1 MPQSRIDNEN
11 ETGIGM
17 TEKNVA
23 ALVESHAWTAG
34 PAALEAGEL
43 QKWAEERLGRI
54 QERLVK
60 LESGS
65 GSTDQTWRAYD
76 DAVAELSQVASECG
90 LMDSVYPDKAVRDMA
105 QTLAQKVSE
114 IGTALSLNQQIYR
127 ALAAADLKDADEA
140 TRHYS
145 ERTLLQYRLAGVD
158 RDDATRARLKE
169 LQEKATLLAL
179 TISRNVQEGANQVLV
194 EDAAELDGL
203 PADYLASHQPAT
215 EGENAGKIVLTT
227 DFPDYIPVMT
237 FAKSHDLRLRMFR
250 AYNTRAYPANK
261 QLMLDLFAVRHEVA
275 NLLGF
280 ATWADLATADQMIGS
295 ADNMLRFLDN
305 LEEKTRKGAEAEYAS
320 MLGFARTQQ
329 PDLEAIDAASR
340 SYWLEQFRRSAY
352 DFDSQSVRPYF
363 PYSRVQAGVLA
374 TAEKLFHVRFEA
386 ARDARV
392 WHPAVSAWNVY
403 DAGPNGDDEKNGEA
417 GEKAALI
424 GRFYLDM
431 HPREGKDKWFSAA
444 PLVPGIRGRKLP
456 EAALICNFPQGDV
469 SGSTGGIVGGF
480 EGNEG
485 DPGLLQHSDVVTYLH
500 EFGHLMHAILGGQ
513 QPWAGIS
520 GIATEGDF
528 VEVPSQML
536 EEFFRDP
543 NLLATFAL
551 HYKTDEPIPAEL
563 VQTMNRAGAF
573 GRADWVRTQLFYTRY
588 SLDVHHCDPATL
600 DLDSLLKDEY
610 QRFLPYTWI
619 DGNRLYSSFT
629 HLVGYSSNYYTY
641 LFDKVIAIDFFNQF
655 ERDSLLEGP
664 AAMRYRA
671 AVLDRGGSQPGTQLV
686 KNFLGREQSAEA
698 FEEWISAGQLAGDV
712 AAPAVV

>member
-1 MPQSRIDNEN
+1 MA
-11 ETGIGM
+11 
-17 TEKNVA
+17 EKNIA

-34 PAALEAGEL
+34 SAGLEPGQL
-43 QKWAEERLGRI
+43 QQWAEERLARI
-54 QERLVK
+54 QARLDK
-60 LESGS
+60 LDASGS
-65 GSTDQTWRAYD
+65 AEQTWRAYD

-90 LMDSVYPDKAVRDMA
+90 LLDSVYPDKAVRDMA

-114 IGTALSLNQQIYR
+114 VATALSLNQQIYR
-127 ALAAADLKDADEA
+127 ALAAADLQDTDEA

-158 RDDATRARLKE
+158 RDDATRSRLKE

-194 EDAAELDGL
+194 DDAAELDGL
-203 PADYLASHQPAT
+203 PADYLASHQPAAD
-215 EGENAGKIVLTT
+215 GEHAGKIILTT

-320 MLGFARTQQ
+320 ILEFARTQQ

-340 SYWLEQFRRSAY
+340 GYWLEQFRRSAY

-363 PYSRVQAGVLA
+363 PYARVQAGVLA
-374 TAEKLFHVRFEA
+374 TAEKLFHVRFEPA
-386 ARDARV
+386 KNARV
-392 WHPAVSAWNVY
+392 WHSAVTAWDVF
-403 DAGPNGDDEKNGEA
+403 DAGAKDDADNGNSGKA
-417 GEKAALI
+417 GKKGPLI

-444 PLVPGIRGRKLP
+444 PLVPGIRGRQLP
-456 EAALICNFPQGDV
+456 EAALICNFPQGAV
-469 SGSTGGIVGGF
+469 TGIAGGIS
-480 EGNEG
+480 GNEG

-588 SLDVHHCDPATL
+588 SLDVHHCDPTTL
-600 DLDSLLKDEY
+600 DLDKLLKDEY

-619 DGNRLYSSFT
+619 EGNRLYSSFT

-686 KNFLGREQSAEA
+686 KNFLGREQSPEA
-698 FEEWISAGQLAGDV
+698 FEEWISAGQLTGDV